1 MRLTREEVDHVAT
14 LARLGLS
21 EAEREQLRDQIS
33 AILSYVATLGELDT
47 SQVPPSAQV
56 VPLANVMRTDV
67 VRPSLPLEAVL
78 KNAPARAGEFFR
90 VPPVFEES

>member
-1 MRLTREEVDHVAT
+1 VAT

-21 EAEREQLRDQIS
+21 GEAREQLRDQIS

-47 SQVPPSAQV
+47 SKVPPSAQV
-56 VPLANVMRTDV
+56 VPLANVMRPDV
-67 VRPSLPLEAVL
+67 VRPSLPVEAVL
-78 KNAPARAGEFFR
+78 KNAPERADRFFR